1 MSDVYLNNVNSHNRG
16 WGFYTIET
24 YSTFDFFLFENK
36 RHATCNHPMTAKEQS
51 SSSVIEMMKYNTF
64 ESSINL
70 NDVSEIRLMG
80 IGRANLL
87 DDGIQVVVLRN
98 IVHVRW

>member
-1 MSDVYLNNVNSHNRG
+1 M
-16 WGFYTIET
+16 GFYTIET
-24 YSTFDFFLFENK
+24 YSTFDFFLFENN
-36 RHATCNHPMTAKEQS
+36 RNATCNHPMTAKEQS

-98 IVHVRW
+98 IVHVRWIKELFMD